1 MNTTTIRR
9 FGGVVPVLALSA
21 LTIGC
26 SGGSAEENGAAGTPT
41 AQTLTLGAYT
51 TPREVYAQI
60 KPLFASHY
68 RQEAGIEI
76 TFQDSY
82 LGSGAQ
88 SRAIAEGFEADV
100 AALSLEP
107 DIQRLVDAG
116 LITHDWK
123 GGAHGGMVSRSV
135 VVLGVRA
142 GNPHDIRDWDDL
154 ARAGV
159 EVLTPNPRTS
169 GGAMWNVAA
178 LYGAAL
184 RGHTSAAAGDTAA
197 ADALLRRVLRNVTV
211 MDKGARESMLTFE
224 AGVGDVIITYENE
237 IVAAQRAGQAVEYVV
252 PRSTILIE
260 NPVAVVDAYASRH
273 GTEQTAR
280 AFVEFLT
287 TEEVQRLFAQGG
299 YRPVLESIEAEFRA
313 SFPPVTDLFTIRD
326 LGDWSRVVPAYFG
339 DGGAFDRA
347 AQGLSGASSTT

>member
-1 MNTTTIRR
+1 MTTTIRR
-9 FGGVVPVLALSA
+9 LRHLPLLVPTVLIIACA
-21 LTIGC
+21 
-26 SGGSAEENGAAGTPT
+26 GGSAEENDAAGTS

-51 TPREVYAQI
+51 TPREVYAQV
-60 KPLFASHY
+60 KPLFAKHY
-68 RQEAGIEI
+68 LASEQVFIA
-76 TFQDSY
+76 FQDSY

-123 GGAHGGMVSRSV
+123 AGPHRGIVSRSI

-142 GNPHDIRDWDDL
+142 GNPHGIRDWDDL
-154 ARAGV
+154 ARADI

-184 RGHTSAAAGDTAA
+184 RGYTSAPAGDTSA
-197 ADALLRRVLRNVTV
+197 ADALLRRVLQNVTV

-224 AGVGDVIITYENE
+224 ASVGDVIITYENE

-260 NPVAVVDAYASRH
+260 NPAAVVDAYASRH
-273 GTEQTAR
+273 GTEASAR

-287 TEEVQRLFAQGG
+287 TEEVQRLFAAGG
-299 YRPVLESIEAEFRA
+299 YRPVLSSIEAEFA
-313 SFPPVTDLFTIRD
+313 SSFPTVPDLFTIRD
-326 LGDWSRVVPAYFG
+326 LGDWGRVVPALFG
-339 DGGAFDRA
+339 DRGAFDRA
-347 AQGLSGASSTT
+347 AEGLSDANSAT

>member
-1 MNTTTIRR
+1 MTTTTLRR
-9 FGGVVPVLALSA
+9 FGGMLPLLALTSLA
-21 LTIGC
+21 LAC
-26 SGGSAEENGAAGTPT
+26 SSGSAEENRSEGTA
-41 AQTLTLGAYT
+41 AQTLSLGAYT
-51 TPREVYAQI
+51 TPREVYAQV
-60 KPLFASHY
+60 KPLFAQAYLESDDV
-68 RQEAGIEI
+68 AIS
-76 TFQDSY
+76 FQDSY

-107 DIQRLVDAG
+107 DVQRLVDAG

-123 GGAHGGMVSRSV
+123 AGPHGGMVSRSI

-142 GNPHDIRDWDDL
+142 GNPHDIRDWNDL
-154 ARAGV
+154 ARAGI

-184 RGHTSAAAGDTAA
+184 RGHTSAAAGDSAA

-237 IVAAQRAGQAVEYVV
+237 VIAAQRAGQAVDYVV

-260 NPVAVVDAYASRH
+260 NPAAVVDAYASRH
-273 GTEQTAR
+273 GTEASAR
-280 AFVEFLT
+280 AFVDFLT
-287 TEEVQRLFAQGG
+287 TDEVQRLFAAGG
-299 YRPVLESIEAEFRA
+299 YRPVVPAIEAEFA
-313 SFPPVTDLFTIRD
+313 SSFPAVTDLFTIRD

-347 AQGLSGASSTT
+347 AAGLADANSTT